1 MDFLIISGMSG
12 AGKSEA
18 VKAIEDMG
26 YYCMDNVPSVLLP
39 QIADLCARSE
49 RHIEKVAVVV
59 DIRGLGFFD
68 DLFNT
73 MDSLKS
79 QGIMVRVIFMEA
91 SDKVLLRRYKEL
103 RRPHPLT
110 PGGLISD
117 GIEKERELLAE
128 IRSRSDDVIDTSSL
142 TKGDLRNELMR
153 ILKGEQLSKLTI
165 SICSFGFKHGI
176 LSDADLVF
184 DVRFIP
190 NPFYI
195 PELKPLTGE
204 TKEVQSYVLENST
217 TKEFIQKTIS
227 LLEFLIPHYTK
238 EGKTQL
244 IVGIGCT
251 GGQHRSVAIA
261 TKLKQ
266 LLESVGERVTLSHRD
281 LSMR

>member
-1 MDFLIISGMSG
+1 
-12 AGKSEA
+12 
-18 VKAIEDMG
+18 
-26 YYCMDNVPSVLLP
+26 
-39 QIADLCARSE
+39 
-49 RHIEKVAVVV
+49 
-59 DIRGLGFFD
+59 
-68 DLFNT
+68 
-73 MDSLKS
+73 
-79 QGIMVRVIFMEA
+79 
-91 SDKVLLRRYKEL
+91 KEL

-204 TKEVQSYVLENST
+204 TKEVQSYV
-217 TKEFIQKTIS
+217 
-227 LLEFLIPHYTK
+227 
-238 EGKTQL
+238 
-244 IVGIGCT
+244 
-251 GGQHRSVAIA
+251 
-261 TKLKQ
+261 
-266 LLESVGERVTLSHRD
+266 
-281 LSMR
+281 